1 MNGIDEPVEILQFVF
16 YMNVCTKNHVKK
28 AINHVKNQSSLF
40 RRLESSLFFSSFAF
54 IYICNTLA
62 KVIAPSAES
71 IYVFEGEIRK
81 ASTFWEAFLV
91 KPPESLITFK
101 QLNAAR

>member
-1 MNGIDEPVEILQFVF
+1 MYTYVLR
-16 YMNVCTKNHVKK
+16 NHVKK
-28 AINHVKNQSSLF
+28 AINHIKNQLSLF

-62 KVIAPSAES
+62 KVISPSPGS

-81 ASTFWEAFLV
+81 ASTFWELFLV
-91 KPPESLITFK
+91 KPPESLIAHK